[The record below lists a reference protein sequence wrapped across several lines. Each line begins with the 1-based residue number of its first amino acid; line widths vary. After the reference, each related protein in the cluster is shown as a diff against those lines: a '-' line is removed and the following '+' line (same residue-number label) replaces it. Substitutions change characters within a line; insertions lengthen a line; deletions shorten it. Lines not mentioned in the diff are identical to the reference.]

1 VENMWR
7 TSINGS
13 QTRKFFPTIRDRLA
27 ISDLRPNFILI
38 QFLSGHGNFQSYLKR
53 FNISQSDLCDCET
66 SVKTPL
72 HVIFE
77 CVIYCEERHQLINA
91 IHRSGHNTPLTP
103 KKLISDKNLFRVSKL
118 SKKHKL
124 YITSYHFYISSYL

>member
-1 VENMWR
+1 VNKWENMWR

-27 ISDLRPNFILI
+27 ISDLRSNFILT
-38 QFLSGHGNFQSYLKR
+38 QFLSDHGNFQSYLKR
-53 FNISQSDLCDCET
+53 FNISQSDLCVCET
-66 SVKTPL
+66 SIETPL

-77 CVIYCEERHQLINA
+77 CIIYCEGRHQLINA

-103 KKLISDKNLFRVSKL
+103 KKLISDKNLFKEFQNFL
-118 SKKHKL
+118 KN
-124 YITSYHFYISSYL
+124 INCT